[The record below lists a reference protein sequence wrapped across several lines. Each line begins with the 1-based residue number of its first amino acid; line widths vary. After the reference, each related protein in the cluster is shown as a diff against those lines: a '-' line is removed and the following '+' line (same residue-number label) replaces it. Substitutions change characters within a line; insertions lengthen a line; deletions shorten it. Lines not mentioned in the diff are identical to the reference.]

1 MRRENGLTG
10 GRSLGEARACGR
22 RWLPICSIAFGVLS
36 CVVIPAGRGAEVA
49 ASDDARVLALA
60 SGDESAVRVAAEA
73 LVQAGPAAIPDLV
86 ELLDTGSP
94 DPAGM
99 AWKTLF
105 RIVQQA
111 DTAERRQAIA
121 RVLFEQFEARPA
133 AATRNRLIELLSFV
147 GNEETVDG
155 LYRYLGYPDV
165 QEMVRWALVR
175 IPASNAT
182 QALVAGMQITEWD
195 FRIAIVHALGERGD
209 PRAAPAL
216 RMLAGSDD
224 ESMSQAAMRALAR
237 LPDRVSVF
245 VLGHEWEAGRPG
257 ATRMLL
263 RLTETLTDA
272 GRTEEARSL
281 LRLLAKSSNTSA
293 IEFCAVASGLG
304 RVGDVGDIPQ
314 LLAALDDTARWGRHD
329 ARVRSVILPALER
342 IDVPAAREGCITL
355 WWLAGPVPMPEDS
368 PRQDCDLDPAAV
380 TTTAPAELAGKAHA
394 WRRHHTADP
403 GGKVHVENAGG
414 GADPGLLYAY
424 TEVLA
429 EEDLEARMRLA
440 GDAVLAIWLNGARI
454 DIEQGG
460 RDAAGS
466 KHATVRLAAGV
477 NRVLVKVAIAG
488 EDGSFGVRLLAP
500 EGGPAPVRQ
509 RWW

>member
-1 MRRENGLTG
+1 MRRENGRTC
-10 GRSLGEARACGR
+10 GRGMCEARACGG
-22 RWLPICSIAFGVLS
+22 RWLPICSIACGVLF
-36 CVVIPAGRGAEVA
+36 CVVVPSGRGAEVP
-49 ASDDARVLALA
+49 ASADAHVLALA
-60 SGDESAVRVAAEA
+60 SGDEAAVRVAADA
-73 LVQAGPAAIPDLV
+73 LVQAGVAAIPDLV

-133 AATRNRLIELLSFV
+133 AATRNRLIDLLSFV

-165 QEMVRWALVR
+165 QEMVRRALVR
-175 IPASNAT
+175 IPAGNAT

-224 ESMSQAAMRALAR
+224 ETMRQAAMRALAR

-257 ATRMLL
+257 AARMLL
-263 RLTETLTDA
+263 RLTETLTHA

-281 LRLLAKSSNTSA
+281 LRLLAKSSDTSA
-293 IEFCAVASGLG
+293 IEFCAAASGLG

-314 LLAALDDTARWGRHD
+314 LLAALDGTARWGRHH
-329 ARVRSVILPALER
+329 ARVRSVVLPAMER
-342 IDVPAAREGCITL
+342 IDIPAAREGCVTL
-355 WWLAGPVPMPEDS
+355 WWLAGPARMPEDNA
-368 PRQDCDLDPAAV
+368 RQDCDLDPAAV

-403 GGKVHVENAGG
+403 GGKVHVDNAGG
-414 GADPGLLYAY
+414 GAGPGLIYAY
-424 TEVLA
+424 TELLA
-429 EEDLEARMRLA
+429 EQDQEARMRMD
-440 GDAVLAIWLNGARI
+440 GDAVLAVWLNGARI
-454 DIEQGG
+454 DTEQGG

-466 KHATVRLAAGV
+466 KHAMVRLAAGV
-477 NRVLVKVAIAG
+477 NRVLVKMAIAG
-488 EDGSFGVRLLAP
+488 EDGDFGVRLLAP
-500 EGGPAPVRQ
+500 EGTPAPVRQ